1 MLLAKCVT
9 RSHLS
14 VQLFKLLGMARAEDG
29 WRTVPLTS
37 PSGCMRV
44 PLQLLCSSIL
54 RRRRRSPM
62 KRLSFVACRLSRL
75 SPRTYLKDLAGAGGT
90 VGTVGALAVQKA
102 KRRRGLAWTL
112 ERLRAH
118 TQVSPGSWAGTSLPL
133 SLSLFFALSL
143 FLALGA
149 ACIACLETIIYVCL
163 GSAMRS
169 SFCLLL
175 LLLGH
180 VCILIFKRA
189 YVEFTL
195 GMLEP
200 GASELRVDG
209 AESDTSHKFL
219 LCPPTDWRDPLLS
232 ARCPFPYLQTFLLNV
247 DNLNWMK
254 LTQSWAGLVWVS
266 VSVWALI
273 WPISIMFATF
283 SIGHIDR

>member
-1 MLLAKCVT
+1 MPLRTKKRPLVRLRLSYFAVGAFGMLLAKCVT

-133 SLSLFFALSL
+133 SLSLISLLSL
-143 FLALGA
+143 SFSLLVLPASPALKQ
-149 ACIACLETIIYVCL
+149 
-163 GSAMRS
+163 S
-169 SFCLLL
+169 SMC
-175 LLLGH
+175 
-180 VCILIFKRA
+180 
-189 YVEFTL
+189 
-195 GMLEP
+195 
-200 GASELRVDG
+200 
-209 AESDTSHKFL
+209 
-219 LCPPTDWRDPLLS
+219 
-232 ARCPFPYLQTFLLNV
+232 
-247 DNLNWMK
+247 
-254 LTQSWAGLVWVS
+254 
-266 VSVWALI
+266 VWALRCDL
-273 WPISIMFATF
+273 PFACCCCSLGMFV
-283 SIGHIDR
+283 S